1 MSRWKALRIITLGLP
16 AFCAAQPD
24 ESALTIYSSQ
34 QPGAIPAEFYRPVP
48 GGAVPAATS
57 VPGYAMVRQDRD
69 VQLSSGRSSLRFSD
83 VAGLIDP
90 TTVTFTVPATPGVR
104 VLEQNFQFDL
114 VSTPK
119 LLLRYLDRPIT
130 VEHSVGNETA
140 TVSGTLLSA
149 IDGLVL
155 RSADGTVH
163 ALNNYSA
170 VNFPEL
176 PGGLITRPTLV
187 WELQSPVGGTQRA
200 RVTYQTSGITWWADY
215 NVVFNEGRSAN
226 TGLLDLSAWV
236 SVINQSGATYKD
248 ARLKLVAGDVN
259 RVQPPR
265 ALERIAVT
273 AMRAA
278 AAQDGFAEKAFD
290 EFHLYTLGRTTTLP
304 DNSTKQLELFD
315 QARQIPAR
323 RLLIFDALGAQA
335 YGQPYTERDPGF
347 AANKKVDTY
356 VEFRNDTS
364 SGLGVPLP
372 AGRVRVSKLD
382 SADGSLEFIGEDAI
396 GHTPKDETVRLKLGS
411 AFDVVGERRQV
422 DYAVDTHARWVEEE
436 IEIKLRN
443 HKAQDV
449 EVQVREPMYRWSK
462 WQVLKHSHEFSK
474 DSAQLIH
481 FTVTVP
487 KDGETVIH
495 YRVHYSW

>member
-1 MSRWKALRIITLGLP
+1 
-16 AFCAAQPD
+16 
-24 ESALTIYSSQ
+24 
-34 QPGAIPAEFYRPVP
+34 
-48 GGAVPAATS
+48 
-57 VPGYAMVRQDRD
+57 
-69 VQLSSGRSSLRFSD
+69 
-83 VAGLIDP
+83 
-90 TTVTFTVPATPGVR
+90 
-104 VLEQNFQFDL
+104 
-114 VSTPK
+114 
-119 LLLRYLDRPIT
+119 
-130 VEHSVGNETA
+130 
-140 TVSGTLLSA
+140 
-149 IDGLVL
+149 VL

-163 ALNNYSA
+163 ALNSYSA
-170 VNFPEL
+170 VNFPDL

-215 NVVFNEGRSAN
+215 NVVFSEGRAAN

-259 RVQPPR
+259 RVQPHRPVPMA
-265 ALERIAVT
+265 ALS
-273 AMRAA
+273 AMRARGA
-278 AAQDGFAEKAFD
+278 EDGFAEKAFD

-315 QARQIPAR
+315 QARRIPAR
-323 RLLIFDALGAQA
+323 RLLIYDALGATA
-335 YGQPYTERDPGF
+335 SGQPYTERDPGF
-347 AANKKVDTY
+347 AANTKVDSY
-356 VEFRNDTS
+356 VEFRNDAA

-382 SADGSLEFIGEDAI
+382 SADGSLEFIGEDVI

-443 HKAQDV
+443 HKSQDV
-449 EVQVREPMYRWSK
+449 EVQVREAMYRWSK
-462 WQVLKHSHEFSK
+462 WQVLTHSHEFSK
-474 DSAQLIH
+474 DSAQLIY
-481 FTVTVP
+481 FNVTVP
-487 KDGETVIH
+487 KDGESVVR

>member
-1 MSRWKALRIITLGLP
+1 MGSRMGLQFIVLTLP
-16 AFCAAQPD
+16 AICAAQPD

-34 QPGAIPAEFYRPVP
+34 QPGAIAAEFYRPVP
-48 GGAVPAATS
+48 GAP
-57 VPGYAMVRQDRD
+57 MVRQDRD
-69 VQLSSGRSSLRFSD
+69 VQLASGRSSLRFSD

-90 TTVTFTVPATPGVR
+90 TTVTFTVPANAGVR

-130 VEHSVGNETA
+130 VERNVGNESSSVA
-140 TVSGTLLSA
+140 GTLLSA
-149 IDGLVL
+149 VDGLVL

-163 ALNNYSA
+163 ALNSYSA
-170 VNFPEL
+170 VNFPDL

-215 NVVFNEGRSAN
+215 NVVFSEGRAAN

-259 RVQPPR
+259 RVQPHRPVPMA
-265 ALERIAVT
+265 ALS
-273 AMRAA
+273 AMRARGA
-278 AAQDGFAEKAFD
+278 EDGFAEKAFD

-315 QARQIPAR
+315 QARRIPAR
-323 RLLIFDALGAQA
+323 RLLIYDALGATA
-335 YGQPYTERDPGF
+335 SGQPYTERDPGF
-347 AANKKVDTY
+347 AANTKVDSY
-356 VEFRNDTS
+356 VEFRNDAA

-382 SADGSLEFIGEDAI
+382 SADGSLEFIGEDVI

-443 HKAQDV
+443 HKSQDV
-449 EVQVREPMYRWSK
+449 EVQVREAMYRWSK
-462 WQVLKHSHEFSK
+462 WQVLTHSHEFSK
-474 DSAQLIH
+474 DSAQLIY
-481 FTVTVP
+481 FNVTVP
-487 KDGETVIH
+487 KDGESVVR